1 MNKES
6 VKNLIIALVF
16 GILAFIVLI
25 VINNKVSSKDTNMI
39 WSVKEIPQGL
49 TLTKDNI
56 NDYVKTK
63 PTNDSVKNGEI
74 VIDTSELIGKTAVR
88 DIKESELLQES
99 FFIKG
104 EDIKSQFKNP
114 VLVSFTA
121 TDFSS
126 TANGVIRAGDRI
138 NIVKIVDK
146 NSVSSATVSTATTP
160 SEDSGDTSNVTADVP
175 ITTATTSENLIVEDA
190 YVVNAFDSSGSKI
203 EPGDTTAIAVSFNI
217 YIEKENETAFY
228 NDVNDKNI
236 AISKIEPSA
245 KKE

>member
-74 VIDTSELIGKTAVR
+74 VIDASDLIGKTAAR

-121 TDFSS
+121 SDFSG
-126 TANGVIRAGDRI
+126 TANGVIRAGDYI
-138 NIVKIVDK
+138 NIVKIIDK
-146 NSVSSATVSTATTP
+146 NAVANTTVSTATTP
-160 SEDSGDTSNVTADVP
+160 SDDSDDTSNVTADVSD
-175 ITTATTSENLIVEDA
+175 TTATENLIVENA

-203 EPGDTTAIAVSFNI
+203 EPGDTTSIAVSFNI
-217 YIEKENETAFY
+217 YIEKENETSFY

-236 AISKIEPSA
+236 AVSKIETTA